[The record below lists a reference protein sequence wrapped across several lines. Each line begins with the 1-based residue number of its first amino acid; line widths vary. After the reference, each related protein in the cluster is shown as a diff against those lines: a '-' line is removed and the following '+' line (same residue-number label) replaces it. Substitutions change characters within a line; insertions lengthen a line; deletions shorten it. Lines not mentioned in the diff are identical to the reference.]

1 MFNKINNVFILL
13 ILLNIVENNMNEE
26 ELYDIRIKS
35 DSNYF
40 SEIINE
46 LLDANQSVWLT
57 KQKGY
62 YYIKTYAEQCAE

>member
-1 MFNKINNVFILL
+1 
-13 ILLNIVENNMNEE
+13 MNEE
-26 ELYDIRIKS
+26 ELYDVRIKS